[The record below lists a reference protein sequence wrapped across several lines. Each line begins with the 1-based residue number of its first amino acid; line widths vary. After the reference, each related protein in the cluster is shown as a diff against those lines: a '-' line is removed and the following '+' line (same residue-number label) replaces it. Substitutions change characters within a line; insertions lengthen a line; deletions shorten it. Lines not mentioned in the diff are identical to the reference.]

1 MRINTLSENDDALTD
16 EQVDRLV
23 DGELSL
29 AEQRALL
36 EQIEASP
43 NGWRRVGLAFLEAQS
58 LRQSCTEWAVPIATI
73 PVPSL
78 SSTNMPVR
86 QHRWLRL
93 VTSAVVL
100 MVAFTAGMVTGHP
113 WPTTSAPSAVVA
125 DAPAKEEPAEQMLPA
140 EPITAI
146 PVAFQFGD
154 GALSEPVTTPVVDVT
169 SPEGQAWLRSTP
181 GVPERV
187 REQLRRQ
194 GQKLQERQEW
204 VEVDLAD
211 GRTGYLPVKEWTVS
225 PVSLA
230 DFR

>member
-1 MRINTLSENDDALTD
+1 MITTRHEHDDGFTD

-58 LRQSCTEWAVPIATI
+58 LRQTCADWTAPIAT
-73 PVPSL
+73 VPPLPL
-78 SSTNMPVR
+78 SPATTPVR
-86 QHRWLRL
+86 QYQWLRFMSTAAAL
-93 VTSAVVL
+93 L
-100 MVAFTAGMVTGHP
+100 VAFTAGLVTGHP
-113 WPTTSAPSAVVA
+113 WSTASAPIDVVA
-125 DAPAKEEPAEQMLPA
+125 DAPVKEQPAEQTVPA

-169 SPEGQAWLRSTP
+169 SPEGQAWLRSSP

-187 REQLRRQ
+187 REMLRRQ